1 MSDSILASRRAG
13 LEEAFFAR
21 HNEAL
26 RQRMLQADAE
36 KFRREALM
44 AATGIVDEA
53 VIARLMALQIG
64 TGTLAAL
71 TLVPM
76 VLVAWADG
84 AISTEERRAV
94 LAGAQQAGLQQGG
107 PALELLEAWLH
118 SRPAPELFQAWKDYV
133 AALTRTL
140 PPEERRSLE
149 ASVLAQAHK
158 VAAATGSFLG
168 LTSPISE
175 RENTLLRE
183 LAHSFHTTG

>member
-1 MSDSILASRRAG
+1 MSDSILDRRRAG

-21 HNEAL
+21 HNEEL
-26 RQRMLQADAE
+26 RQRMREADAE
-36 KFRREALM
+36 KFRKAALT
-44 AATGIVDEA
+44 AATGIVDDA
-53 VIARLMALQIG
+53 VLARLMALQIG

-84 AISTEERRAV
+84 AISADERRAV
-94 LAGAQQAGLQQGG
+94 LAGAREAGLQPGG

-118 SRPAPELFQAWKDYV
+118 DRPAPELFQAWKDYV
-133 AALTRTL
+133 AALTHTL
-140 PPEERRSLE
+140 TPAERQSLE

-175 RENTLLRE
+175 SENKLLRE
-183 LAHSFHTTG
+183 LAHSFHTA

>member
-1 MSDSILASRRAG
+1 MSDSILANRRAG

-21 HNEAL
+21 HNEEL

-36 KFRREALM
+36 KFRKEALM
-44 AATGIVDEA
+44 AATGIVDDA
-53 VIARLMALQIG
+53 VLARLMALQIG

-84 AISTEERRAV
+84 DISAEERRAI
-94 LAGAQQAGLQQGG
+94 LAGAKEAGLQQGG

-118 SRPAPELFQAWKDYV
+118 ARPAPALFQAWKDYV
-133 AALTRTL
+133 AALTHTL
-140 PPEERRSLE
+140 TPEERRSLE

-168 LTSPISE
+168 LASPISE
-175 RENTLLRE
+175 TENRVLRE
-183 LAHSFHTTG
+183 LAGSFHPPA

>member
-1 MSDSILASRRAG
+1 MSDSVLANRRAG

-21 HNEAL
+21 HNEEL
-26 RQRMLQADAE
+26 RQRMLQADAD
-36 KFRREALM
+36 KLRKEALM
-44 AATGIVDEA
+44 AATGIADDA
-53 VIARLMALQIG
+53 VLERLMALRIG

-94 LAGAQQAGLQQGG
+94 LAGAAGSGLKPGS

-118 SRPAPELFQAWKDYV
+118 TRPAPELFDAWKHYV
-133 AALTRTL
+133 AALSHSL
-140 PPEERRSLE
+140 PPEERRGLE
-149 ASVLAQAHK
+149 TSVLAQAHK

-175 RENTLLRE
+175 TENRVLRE
-183 LAHSFHTTG
+183 LAHSFHPA

>member
-1 MSDSILASRRAG
+1 MSDSVLAARRAG

-21 HNEAL
+21 HNEEL
-26 RQRMLQADAE
+26 RQKMLQADAE
-36 KFRREALM
+36 KFRREALS
-44 AATGIVDEA
+44 AATGIVDDA
-53 VIARLMALQIG
+53 VLERLMALQIG

-84 AISTEERRAV
+84 AISAEERRAV
-94 LAGAQQAGLQQGG
+94 LAGANEAGLADGG

-118 SRPAPELFQAWKDYV
+118 LRPAPALFQAWKDYV
-133 AALTRTL
+133 LALTHALT
-140 PPEERRSLE
+140 PAERRSLE

-168 LTSPISE
+168 LTSPISAT
-175 RENTLLRE
+175 ENALLRE
-183 LAHSFHTTG
+183 LAHSFHIA

>member
-1 MSDSILASRRAG
+1 MSDSILAARRAS

-21 HNEAL
+21 HNEEL
-26 RQRMLQADAE
+26 RQKLLKADAE
-36 KFRREALM
+36 KFRKEALS

-53 VIARLMALQIG
+53 VLARLMALEIG

-84 AISTEERRAV
+84 TISAEEHRAV
-94 LAGAQQAGLQQGG
+94 LAAAQQSGLSAGS

-118 SRPAPELFQAWKDYV
+118 TRPAPALFQAWKDYV
-133 AALTRTL
+133 LALTRTL
-140 PPEERRSLE
+140 PAAERQSLE

-168 LTSPISE
+168 LTSPISAA
-175 RENTLLRE
+175 ENALLRE
-183 LAHSFHTTG
+183 LAHSFHVT